1 MSLQKDGKLKTSGG
15 GGSTCTI
22 DEELELVQHRDL
34 MARNIQKYGTTRDS
48 ENKVATLPDRI
59 FTGGLIALTAVA
71 ILILFWYQN
80 FGPGFKFKNIG
91 KNAKIQ

>member
-1 MSLQKDGKLKTSGG
+1 MGR

-34 MARNIQKYGTTRDS
+34 MARNIQKYGTTQG
-48 ENKVATLPDRI
+48 EEKVATLPDRI
-59 FTGGLIALTAVA
+59 FTGGLITLTTVA

-80 FGPGFKFKNIG
+80 FGPGFKFKNVH
-91 KNAKIQ
+91 QV